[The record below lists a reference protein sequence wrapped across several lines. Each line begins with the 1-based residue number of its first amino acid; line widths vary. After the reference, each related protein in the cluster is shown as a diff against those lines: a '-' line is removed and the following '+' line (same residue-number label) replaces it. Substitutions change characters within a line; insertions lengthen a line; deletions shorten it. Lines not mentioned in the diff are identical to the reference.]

1 MPETMT
7 PAAEALRA
15 RFLHLAAAA
24 DPWPVDAPP
33 ALLIE
38 PDPEET
44 DETRPA
50 RRRRQR
56 EEGEGRGGPRLLALL
71 EDAPLYFDPAGQTY
85 VAIDCEIFPLDAKN
99 PRLVETVAAMYYRA
113 TGQTA
118 GKDTLAAAVAVL
130 SYAARR
136 DGTPAIMANRAA
148 YHEGSLWLDLGNR
161 RAARI
166 AGGTWRIVAA
176 PVGLF
181 RPWPHKLP
189 HPDPTTPGN
198 AGRLFEFI
206 NVPEEARPFALA
218 TLAACLVPGI
228 ARPAL
233 VITGP
238 QGSGKSTV
246 ARFFKGLVDPGNP
259 ALTMIPRKPEDL
271 DLLLARNF
279 FLALDNLSNLMP
291 DVADTLSGVITGA
304 APQRRK
310 LNTDTELLT
319 LVADLT
325 LCFTSINSLS
335 DRPDFLER
343 TLRIQL
349 DRIEDDT
356 RQADDEL
363 ETVFSAALSEI
374 LGGLL
379 SLVAAGLD
387 RLPSYR
393 PPRLPRMA
401 QFARLAAAIAEAQE
415 EGAGGRYLAEFFRN
429 QGAQH
434 LELAEGNPFFAAI
447 LETCARHDYP
457 AGGFKEVCA
466 KLKEIANPDP
476 KDRFPTPRSFRKSVE
491 RLRVPLETA
500 GIGFVI
506 DSTRTAS
513 EKASIRFFSKEKAAE
528 LAAAAAVAPPVDP
541 FDPTDPAAPPELSGL
556 VFGDDELP
564 L

>member
-1 MPETMT
+1 MPEPMT
-7 PAAEALRA
+7 RTAETLRA
-15 RFLHLAAAA
+15 EFLHLAAAA
-24 DPWPVDAPP
+24 KPWRVDAPH
-33 ALLIE
+33 ALLIA
-38 PDPEET
+38 PDPEPEE
-44 DETRPA
+44 ETRAA

-71 EDAPLYFDPAGQTY
+71 GDARLYFDPAGQTY
-85 VAIDCEIFPLDAKN
+85 IEIDGEMFLLDAKH
-99 PRLVETVAAMYYRA
+99 PRLVETVAALYYRA

-136 DGTPAIMANRAA
+136 EGSPAIMANRAA
-148 YHEGSLWLDLGNR
+148 YHGGALWYDLGNR

-166 AGGTWRIVAA
+166 AGGAWRIVAA
-176 PVGLF
+176 TVGLF

-189 HPDPTTPGN
+189 HPDPITPGN

-206 NVPEEARPFALA
+206 NVPTETRPFVLA

-228 ARPAL
+228 SRPAL

-246 ARFFKGLVDPGNP
+246 ARFFKRLVDPGNP
-259 ALTMIPRKPEDL
+259 ALTMIPRKPDDL

-279 FLALDNLSNLMP
+279 FLALDNLSSLMP

-310 LNTDTELLT
+310 LHSDAELLT

-335 DRPDFLER
+335 DRADFLER
-343 TLRIQL
+343 TLRVQL
-349 DRIEDDT
+349 ERIEDDT
-356 RQADDEL
+356 RQADDDL
-363 ETVFSAALSEI
+363 ETAFSAALPEI

-379 SLVAAGLD
+379 SLVAAGLE
-387 RLPSYR
+387 RLPTYR

-415 EGAGGRYLAEFFRN
+415 KGAGGRYLAEFFRN

-476 KDRFPTPRSFRKSVE
+476 KDRFPTPRGFRKAVE

-500 GIGFVI
+500 GIGFEI
-506 DSTRTAS
+506 DSTRTAH
-513 EKASIRFFSKEKAAE
+513 EKATIRFFPKPRAAE
-528 LAAAAAVAPPVDP
+528 LAAEAAIEPVRAC
-541 FDPTDPAAPPELSGL
+541 AAPDLSGL
-556 VFGDDELP
+556 TFDAGELDP
-564 L
+564 

>member
-1 MPETMT
+1 MPDTMT
-7 PAAEALRA
+7 PAAETLRA
-15 RFLHLAAAA
+15 DFLRLAAAA
-24 DPWPVDAPP
+24 DPWPVDAPR
-33 ALLIE
+33 ALLIAPE
-38 PDPEET
+38 PEPEE
-44 DETRPA
+44 ETRAA

-71 EDAPLYFDPAGQTY
+71 EDAPLYYDPAGQTY
-85 VAIDCEIFPLDAKN
+85 VEIEGEIFPLDSKN
-99 PRLVETVAAMYYRA
+99 PLLVETVAALYYRA

-118 GKDTLAAAVAVL
+118 GKDVLAAAVAVL

-136 DGTPAIMANRAA
+136 EGTPAIMANRAA
-148 YHEGSLWLDLGNR
+148 YHDGGLWLDLGNR

-166 AGGTWRIVAA
+166 AGGAWRIVAA

-198 AGRLFEFI
+198 AGRLFDFI
-206 NVPEEARPFALA
+206 NVPEEARPFTLA

-246 ARFFKGLVDPGNP
+246 ARFFKGLIDPGNP

-279 FLALDNLSNLMP
+279 FLALDNLSSLMP

-310 LNTDTELLT
+310 LHSDAELLT

-343 TLRIQL
+343 TLRVQL
-349 DRIEDDT
+349 ERIEDDT
-356 RQADDEL
+356 RRADDEL
-363 ETVFSAALSEI
+363 ETVFAAALPEI

-387 RLPSYR
+387 RLPTYR

-447 LETCARHDYP
+447 LETCARNDYP
-457 AGGFKEVCA
+457 TGGFKEVCA

-491 RLRVPLETA
+491 RLRVPMETA
-500 GIGFVI
+500 GIGFEI
-506 DSTRTAS
+506 DNTRTAR
-513 EKASIRFFSKEKAAE
+513 EKARIRFFPKPRAAE
-528 LAAAAAVAPPVDP
+528 LAAEAATAPPVA
-541 FDPTDPAAPPELSGL
+541 PATPPELAGL

-564 L
+564 S

>member
-1 MPETMT
+1 MPDTMT
-7 PAAEALRA
+7 RAAEALRA
-15 RFLHLAAAA
+15 EFLHLAAAA
-24 DPWPVDAPP
+24 DPWPVDAPR
-33 ALLIE
+33 ALLIAPE
-38 PDPEET
+38 PEPEE
-44 DETRPA
+44 ETRAA

-56 EEGEGRGGPRLLALL
+56 EEGEGRGGPRLLELL
-71 EDAPLYFDPAGQTY
+71 EDARLYYDPAGQTY
-85 VAIDCEIFPLDAKN
+85 IEIDGEIFPLDSKN
-99 PRLVETVAAMYYRA
+99 PLLVETVAALYYRA

-118 GKDTLAAAVAVL
+118 GKDTLTAAVAVL

-136 DGTPAIMANRAA
+136 EGTPAIMANRAA
-148 YHEGSLWLDLGNR
+148 YHDGALWFDLGNR

-166 AGGTWRIVAA
+166 AGGAWRIVAA

-198 AGRLFEFI
+198 AGRLFDFI
-206 NVPEEARPFALA
+206 NVPTDARLFTLA

-246 ARFFKGLVDPGNP
+246 ARFMKNLIDPGNP

-310 LNTDTELLT
+310 LHSDAELLT

-343 TLRIQL
+343 TLRVQL
-349 DRIEDDT
+349 ERIEDDT
-356 RQADDEL
+356 RRADDEL
-363 ETVFSAALSEI
+363 ETVFSAALPKI

-401 QFARLAAAIAEAQE
+401 QFARLAAAISEAQE

-434 LELAEGNPFFAAI
+434 LELAEGNPFFSAI
-447 LETCARHDYP
+447 LEVCARNDYP

-466 KLKEIANPDP
+466 KLKEIANPD
-476 KDRFPTPRSFRKSVE
+476 KQDRFPTPRSFRKSVE

-500 GIGFVI
+500 GIGFEI
-506 DSTRTAS
+506 DSTRTAR
-513 EKASIRFFSKEKAAE
+513 EKARIRFFPKPHAAE
-528 LAAAAAVAPPVDP
+528 LAAEAATAAPVAPA
-541 FDPTDPAAPPELSGL
+541 TPPELAGL

-564 L
+564 S